1 MARKM
6 KDVLRCAEK
15 QNKYDECDI
24 NSIYQYARGIEG
36 KTLLQILQEANLT
49 EEEIEW
55 VRTKESDKGL
65 PGKIIEAS
73 YFGYELNNRQ
83 EADFV
88 KVGAELKS
96 TPADMDKTTEKYKS
110 GETISVTQID
120 FSGPI
125 EDDFYKSHLY
135 NKLKML
141 IVIFYYRNRKLP
153 SKLLYNVIYAT
164 LFQPSPEDMAIIESD
179 YHEINHKIRNGRA
192 HELSRSDGTYLSTAT
207 KSTKKTF
214 ITPYYGGEDI
224 VNRSFTLRKEYVN
237 VILASYYTRIRTAKE
252 ECFLNES
259 EIKDLK
265 RMTFSEKIQQRFE
278 PYLYNSISDIAE
290 ELNLFYEQTGADFTK
305 LNVSEINKST
315 ISVLTARMMG
325 LKKLRCEEFTK
336 AGIVVKTI
344 CFNVHGI
351 NNQQFRLGDVDFM
364 EIYNNPGPHVEV
376 EIDEETGE
384 QYEMIQTGWTD
395 SELYEQLDGLKYLFV
410 VFQEDSDG
418 EIIFKG
424 SKLWAMSDDDINLA
438 YKDWMDVKNILR
450 DGVRLII
457 GSDGRTYN
465 NFPGVAEARRIHLRP
480 HGDKAFYV
488 GYNGE
493 TWGNGELG
501 DSEPLPDGRRM
512 TRQSYWL
519 SSRFVREIV
528 KDLVDV
534 D

>member
-1 MARKM
+1 M
-6 KDVLRCAEK
+6 
-15 QNKYDECDI
+15 
-24 NSIYQYARGIEG
+24 
-36 KTLLQILQEANLT
+36 
-49 EEEIEW
+49 
-55 VRTKESDKGL
+55 
-65 PGKIIEAS
+65 
-73 YFGYELNNRQ
+73 
-83 EADFV
+83 
-88 KVGAELKS
+88 
-96 TPADMDKTTEKYKS
+96 
-110 GETISVTQID
+110 
-120 FSGPI
+120 
-125 EDDFYKSHLY
+125 
-135 NKLKML
+135 
-141 IVIFYYRNRKLP
+141 
-153 SKLLYNVIYAT
+153 
-164 LFQPSPEDMAIIESD
+164 
-179 YHEINHKIRNGRA
+179 
-192 HELSRSDGTYLSTAT
+192 
-207 KSTKKTF
+207 
-214 ITPYYGGEDI
+214 
-224 VNRSFTLRKEYVN
+224 
-237 VILASYYTRIRTAKE
+237 
-252 ECFLNES
+252 NES
-259 EIKDLK
+259 ELKDLK

-278 PYLYNSISDIAE
+278 PYLYDSISDIAE

-315 ISVLTARMMG
+315 IPVLTARMMG

-344 CFNVHGI
+344 YFNVHGI

-424 SKLWAMSDDDINLA
+424 SKLWAMSDDDIDLA

>member
-1 MARKM
+1 M
-6 KDVLRCAEK
+6 
-15 QNKYDECDI
+15 
-24 NSIYQYARGIEG
+24 
-36 KTLLQILQEANLT
+36 
-49 EEEIEW
+49 
-55 VRTKESDKGL
+55 
-65 PGKIIEAS
+65 
-73 YFGYELNNRQ
+73 
-83 EADFV
+83 
-88 KVGAELKS
+88 
-96 TPADMDKTTEKYKS
+96 
-110 GETISVTQID
+110 
-120 FSGPI
+120 
-125 EDDFYKSHLY
+125 
-135 NKLKML
+135 
-141 IVIFYYRNRKLP
+141 
-153 SKLLYNVIYAT
+153 
-164 LFQPSPEDMAIIESD
+164 
-179 YHEINHKIRNGRA
+179 
-192 HELSRSDGTYLSTAT
+192 
-207 KSTKKTF
+207 
-214 ITPYYGGEDI
+214 
-224 VNRSFTLRKEYVN
+224 
-237 VILASYYTRIRTAKE
+237 
-252 ECFLNES
+252 
-259 EIKDLK
+259 
-265 RMTFSEKIQQRFE
+265 
-278 PYLYNSISDIAE
+278 
-290 ELNLFYEQTGADFTK
+290 
-305 LNVSEINKST
+305 
-315 ISVLTARMMG
+315 
-325 LKKLRCEEFTK
+325 
-336 AGIVVKTI
+336 
-344 CFNVHGI
+344 
-351 NNQQFRLGDVDFM
+351 
-364 EIYNNPGPHVEV
+364 

-424 SKLWAMSDDDINLA
+424 SKLWAMSDDDIDLA